1 MEYSNIPAETVSELE
16 QIDQRL
22 DEIDEETR
30 DLLDQRSR
38 LVEDHI

>member
-1 MEYSNIPAETVSELE
+1 MNYSNFPAEAVSEME
-16 QIDQRL
+16 QIDRRL